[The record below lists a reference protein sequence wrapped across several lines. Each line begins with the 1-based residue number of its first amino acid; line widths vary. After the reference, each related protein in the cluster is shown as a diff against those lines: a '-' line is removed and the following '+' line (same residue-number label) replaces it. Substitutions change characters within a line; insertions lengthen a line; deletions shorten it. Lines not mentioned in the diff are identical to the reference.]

1 MLWILFF
8 SLIGIFLI
16 RELFGLIA
24 CIAGFIFALVG
35 CLCLFLMSIIAGKL
49 Q

>member
-24 CIAGFIFALVG
+24 CVAGFIFALVG
-35 CLCLFLMSIIAGKL
+35 CLFLLLASLITGKL